1 MYDALAKSDFLG
13 DFSTR
18 QPSEQSVVNRLMRSV
33 HGLRLLALL
42 AGAACARPVL
52 YYPEPL
58 TAEPKPAEPKPA
70 DSPARRGG
78 ESPKGRAAESSSAVP
93 LMIVST
99 SASAD
104 IEYLRSRQ
112 MIVPVAGADMTRVED
127 SFNDPRDGERVHR
140 AIDILAP
147 RGTPILSADDGR
159 IVRMTTST
167 LGGISMYTVDPEQ
180 RIVYYYAHMDRY
192 NDAMTTGKAISKG
205 DTLGFVGT
213 TGNAPKNT
221 PHLHFQVMR
230 WPADGKYWNGEPID
244 PFEFLGGRTQ
254 AGAATPRR

>member
-1 MYDALAKSDFLG
+1 
-13 DFSTR
+13 
-18 QPSEQSVVNRLMRSV
+18 MRSAS
-33 HGLRLLALL
+33 RLWLSALL
-42 AGAACARPVL
+42 ASTACARPVL

-58 TAEPKPAEPKPA
+58 TAEKPAEPKPA
-70 DSPARRGG
+70 SKPNPSPSGG
-78 ESPKGRAAESSSAVP
+78 VP
-93 LMIVST
+93 LMSVSEYT
-99 SASAD
+99 PAGSTASAD

-112 MIVPVAGADMTRVED
+112 IIVPVAGADMTRVED
-127 SFNDPRDGERVHR
+127 SFNEPRDGDRVHR

-147 RGTPILSADDGR
+147 RGTPIVSADDGR

-167 LGGISMYTVDPEQ
+167 LGGISMYTVDPET

-192 NDAMTTGKAISKG
+192 NDAMAPGKTISKG

-230 WPADGKYWNGEPID
+230 WPADGKYWNGDPID
-244 PFEFLGGRTQ
+244 PFSLLGGHTQ
-254 AGAATPRR
+254 TTAGTPRR